1 MFTRNSLVGLD
12 IGCHEIKAIELVEA
26 ADGPQVNALATMPAV
41 DPLEL
46 PQAIRSLFAD
56 AGIKTRNVAVSL
68 SGQSVIVRY
77 IAMPEMSAEDL
88 RSSMKYEA
96 GKHIPFEL
104 DEVAL
109 DCARL
114 DSKETSGGSEEAD
127 EMQVLLVAAKKEVLN
142 ELLGLIRAAA
152 LVPVAVDV
160 DGFALGSAFELY
172 ASSGAAGAG
181 LAGVKALVYVG
192 ASKSSVNILEDGS
205 SSFSREIYLAGKDF
219 TDAVSRRMGVE
230 QQEGDRIKRD
240 SAGEDDEVRV
250 CLSPV
255 GGDLVA
261 EVHASVDY
269 FENHHDRVVD
279 SVWISGGS
287 AHLPGLSDSFEQ
299 TFCRE
304 VKEWNP
310 LEGIAMADGV
320 KHPGLE
326 NINTSG
332 LAVEVGLAS
341 RVLDD

>member
-12 IGCHEIKAIELVEA
+12 IGCHEIKAIELVESV
-26 ADGPQVNALATMPAV
+26 DGPQVNALATMPAV
-41 DPLEL
+41 DPAEL
-46 PQAIRSLFAD
+46 PQAIRNLFAG

-77 IAMPEMSAEDL
+77 IAMPKMSEDDL
-88 RSSMKYEA
+88 LSSMKYEA

-114 DSKETSGGSEEAD
+114 DNGESTSGEEEAD

-142 ELLGLIRAAA
+142 ELLGVVRAAA
-152 LVPVAVDV
+152 LTPLAVDV

-172 ASSGAAGAG
+172 ASSRSTAGE
-181 LAGVKALVYVG
+181 LAGVKALVDVG
-192 ASKSSVNILEDGS
+192 ASKTSVNIIEDGS

-219 TDAVSRRMGVE
+219 TDAISRRMGVD
-230 QQEGDRIKRD
+230 QQEGDSIKRD
-240 SAGEDDEVRV
+240 PAGDDCEVRD
-250 CLSPV
+250 CLSSV
-255 GGDLVA
+255 VGDLVA

-269 FENHHDRVVD
+269 FENHHDRTVD

-287 AHLPGLSDSFEQ
+287 AHLPGLADAFEQ
-299 TFCRE
+299 VFCRE

-310 LEGIAMADGV
+310 LEGIGVAEGADNLS
-320 KHPGLE
+320 LE
-326 NINTSG
+326 TVNASG
-332 LAVEVGLAS
+332 LAVAVGLAS
-341 RVLDD
+341 RVLDC

>member
-1 MFTRNSLVGLD
+1 MFTKNSLVGLD
-12 IGCHEIKAIELVEA
+12 IGCHEIKAIELVES

-41 DPLEL
+41 DPVEL
-46 PQAIRSLFAD
+46 PQAIRNLFTS

-77 IAMPEMSAEDL
+77 IAMPKMSEEDL
-88 RSSMKYEA
+88 LSSMKYEA

-114 DSKETSGGSEEAD
+114 ESNEVSCGEDETD

-142 ELLGLIRAAA
+142 ELLGVLRAAT

-172 ASSGAAGAG
+172 ASSRSTAGE
-181 LAGVKALVYVG
+181 LTGVKALVDVG
-192 ASKSSVNILEDGS
+192 ASKTSVNILEDGS

-219 TDAVSRRMGVE
+219 TDAVSRRMGVD
-230 QQEGDRIKRD
+230 QLEGDRIKQD
-240 SAGEDDEVRV
+240 PGGDGCEVKD
-250 CLSPV
+250 CLASV
-255 GGDLVA
+255 VGDLVA

-269 FENHHDRVVD
+269 FENHHDRAVD

-287 AHLPGLSDSFEQ
+287 AHLPGLSGAFEQ
-299 TFCRE
+299 VFCRE
-304 VKEWNP
+304 VNEWNP
-310 LEGIAMADGV
+310 LEGIGMADGTDNLS
-320 KHPGLE
+320 LE
-326 NINTSG
+326 TVNASG
-332 LAVEVGLAS
+332 LAVAVGLAS
-341 RVLDD
+341 RVLDY

>member
-12 IGCHEIKAIELVEA
+12 IGCHEIKAIELVES

-41 DPLEL
+41 DPVEL
-46 PQAIRSLFAD
+46 PQAIRNLFAS

-77 IAMPEMSAEDL
+77 IAMPKMSEEDL

-114 DSKETSGGSEEAD
+114 ESNEVSCGEDETD

-142 ELLGLIRAAA
+142 EFLGVIRAAT

-172 ASSGAAGAG
+172 ASSRSTAGE
-181 LAGVKALVYVG
+181 LTGVKALVDVG
-192 ASKSSVNILEDGS
+192 ASKTSVNILEDGS

-219 TDAVSRRMGVE
+219 TDAVSRRMGVD
-230 QQEGDRIKRD
+230 QQEGDRIKQD
-240 SAGEDDEVRV
+240 SGGDDCEVKD
-250 CLSPV
+250 CLSSV
-255 GGDLVA
+255 VGDLVA

-269 FENHHDRVVD
+269 FENHHDRTVD

-287 AHLPGLSDSFEQ
+287 AHLPGLSGAFEQ
-299 TFCRE
+299 VFCRE
-304 VKEWNP
+304 VNEWNP
-310 LEGIAMADGV
+310 LEGIGMADGMDNRS
-320 KHPGLE
+320 LE
-326 NINTSG
+326 IVNASG
-332 LAVEVGLAS
+332 LAVAVGLAS
-341 RVLDD
+341 RVLDY

>member
-12 IGCHEIKAIELVEA
+12 IGCHEIKAIELVES

-41 DPLEL
+41 DPVEL
-46 PQAIRSLFAD
+46 PQAIRNLFAS

-77 IAMPEMSAEDL
+77 IAMPKMSEEDL

-114 DSKETSGGSEEAD
+114 ESNEVSCGEDETD

-142 ELLGLIRAAA
+142 ELLGVIRAAT

-172 ASSGAAGAG
+172 ASLRSTAGE
-181 LAGVKALVYVG
+181 LTGVKALVDVG
-192 ASKSSVNILEDGS
+192 ASKTSVNILEDGS

-219 TDAVSRRMGVE
+219 TDAVSRRMGVD
-230 QQEGDRIKRD
+230 QQEGDRIKQD
-240 SAGEDDEVRV
+240 SGGDDCEVKD
-250 CLSPV
+250 CLSSV
-255 GGDLVA
+255 VGDLVA

-269 FENHHDRVVD
+269 FENHHDRTVD

-287 AHLPGLSDSFEQ
+287 AHLPGLSGAFEQ
-299 TFCRE
+299 VFCRE
-304 VKEWNP
+304 VNEWNP
-310 LEGIAMADGV
+310 LEGIGMADGMDNRS
-320 KHPGLE
+320 LE
-326 NINTSG
+326 IVNASG
-332 LAVEVGLAS
+332 LAVAVGLAS
-341 RVLDD
+341 RVLDY

>member
-1 MFTRNSLVGLD
+1 M
-12 IGCHEIKAIELVEA
+12 
-26 ADGPQVNALATMPAV
+26 
-41 DPLEL
+41 
-46 PQAIRSLFAD
+46 
-56 AGIKTRNVAVSL
+56 SL

-77 IAMPEMSAEDL
+77 IAMPKMSHEDL
-88 RSSMKYEA
+88 LSSMKYEA

-109 DCARL
+109 DCAPL
-114 DSKETSGGSEEAD
+114 NGDETSDGKEAAD

-142 ELLGLIRAAA
+142 ELLGVVRAAT

-172 ASSGAAGAG
+172 ATSGATAGE
-181 LAGVKALVYVG
+181 LAGVKALVDVG
-192 ASKSSVNILEDGS
+192 ASKTSVNILEDGN

-219 TDAVSRRMGVE
+219 TDAVSRRLGVE
-230 QQEGDRIKRD
+230 QQEGDRIKQD
-240 SAGEDDEVRV
+240 SAGDDGEVRD

-255 GGDLVA
+255 VGDLVA

-287 AHLPGLSDSFEQ
+287 THLPGLSDAFEQ

-310 LEGIAMADGV
+310 LEGIAMAEGV
-320 KHPGLE
+320 EHPDLE
-326 NINTSG
+326 TVNTSG
-332 LAVEVGLAS
+332 LAVAVGLAS
-341 RVLDD
+341 RVLED